1 MSDNLIEAV
10 KRGDPLAVQRLMQ
23 ADPTCVDSKA
33 DGVPVVRLALYYG
46 QPQIAEALADAGATL
61 DLFSAAALGRLEAA
75 QAALAADPQAL
86 NALSTD
92 GYPALGLAAFMG
104 RLSVA
109 AWLLERGAD
118 ATIPSR
124 NAMRVQ
130 PLHAAAAGRHLEIA
144 RLLLA
149 HGADANARQQGG
161 FTPLHAAAQNGQA
174 DLVRLLLAHGAD
186 PAQATDDGRRAVDFA
201 REGGHVEIVALLAA
215 SH

>member
-1 MSDNLIEAV
+1 MSADLIAAV
-10 KRGDPLAVQRLMQ
+10 KRGDLPAVQRLTR
-23 ADPTCVDSKA
+23 ADPACADSEA

-46 QPQIAEALADAGATL
+46 QPQIAETLAEAGAVL
-61 DLFSAAALGRLEAA
+61 DLFSAAALGRLEAV

-104 RLSVA
+104 RLNVA

-124 NAMRVQ
+124 NAMEVQ

-149 HGADANARQQGG
+149 HGADVNARQQGG
-161 FTPLHAAAQNGQA
+161 FAPLHAAAQNGQV

-186 PAQATDDGRRAVDFA
+186 PAQAADDGRCAIDFA
-201 REGGHVEIVALLAA
+201 REGGHAEAVTLLAA